1 MTTKMLLPWFP
12 IVLAVGVGGHLLNR
26 SRATLFAGCCALF
39 WVALTQ
45 AAYGSLIWTEA
56 SVLFALATG
65 SVAIIAIGVW
75 AGRDVVSPAITEA
88 TPNSDARE
96 RLADDPHASGLDA
109 VAQQV
114 CLFEEWLAEHGGR
127 YNPWPAFGE
136 FIRMSL
142 HAVCGASHVRAY
154 RLDEP
159 GEELVALREVEPMLA
174 TERRSARRGV
184 VGYVVTS
191 GTAYI
196 EGDPMQGSLV
206 DELATRDDRECAWCF
221 PVNRGTHRAGVV
233 IVGRLDASLR
243 PPRAALWCMEHLIGQ
258 FWRTLDATSRCLAAE
273 RTDPVSGLAMR
284 PAFLN
289 DAERVTSE
297 SHQQGEPV
305 AVALFSIEGLRALA
319 DAGSWDAAESLAA
332 EVAHTLRGK
341 LRTDDRIGR
350 FDGSRFIV
358 LLRRVDSELAM
369 LIVEQLMA
377 RLEEVC
383 HDKSRWGAA
392 IRVRCGLVGS
402 GTERT
407 DVVTLTRRVLQQ
419 DQRAREGQMRM
430 ATDLGRDFVREAAA
444 ATS

>member
-142 HAVCGASHVRAY
+142 HAVCGASHVRAVVT
-154 RLDEP
+154 E
-159 GEELVALREVEPMLA
+159 GERIAWVGSAEYAGPSDLVEVLA
-174 TERRSARRGV
+174 HLAGEATVRARR
-184 VGYVVTS
+184 
-191 GTAYI
+191 
-196 EGDPMQGSLV
+196 
-206 DELATRDDRECAWCF
+206 F
-221 PVNRGTHRAGVV
+221 P
-233 IVGRLDASLR
+233 IV
-243 PPRAALWCMEHLIGQ
+243 
-258 FWRTLDATSRCLAAE
+258 
-273 RTDPVSGLAMR
+273 
-284 PAFLN
+284 
-289 DAERVTSE
+289 
-297 SHQQGEPV
+297 SHP
-305 AVALFSIEGLRALA
+305 S
-319 DAGSWDAAESLAA
+319 S
-332 EVAHTLRGK
+332 
-341 LRTDDRIGR
+341 
-350 FDGSRFIV
+350 
-358 LLRRVDSELAM
+358 
-369 LIVEQLMA
+369 
-377 RLEEVC
+377 
-383 HDKSRWGAA
+383 
-392 IRVRCGLVGS
+392 
-402 GTERT
+402 
-407 DVVTLTRRVLQQ
+407 
-419 DQRAREGQMRM
+419 
-430 ATDLGRDFVREAAA
+430 
-444 ATS
+444 